1 MTIYV
6 YVLHNNGVGT
16 ESSNISVK
24 GNAEQDGCTTTCS
37 YKKNAANLIEQLSLA
52 KNILHAFTIIAE
64 GAEIA
69 LSLQQAC
76 IRLLS
81 KLENDVE

>member
-1 MTIYV
+1 MQSKTV
-6 YVLHNNGVGT
+6 VLQHVAT
-16 ESSNISVK
+16 
-24 GNAEQDGCTTTCS
+24 
-37 YKKNAANLIEQLSLA
+37 KKNVANLIEQLSLA
-52 KNILHAFTIIAE
+52 KNILYAFTIIAE
-64 GAEIA
+64 GAEIV